1 MMSTWEATPGDGR
14 RLGRWIPQ
22 NMNTLHLFEQDKF
35 QWLLFTLKNITRI
48 TTDHPSFGNEW
59 IFDQNI
65 WMIMINIWQILNCPL
80 MMIVTFTLSQRQKN
94 EATNIYKHLMS
105 QMSNTYNLHDSRD
118 YDHGHKI
125 SFYLLI
131 VDGFTYVSNAI

>member
-1 MMSTWEATPGDGR
+1 MMSTREATPGDGR

-35 QWLLFTLKNITRI
+35 QWLLLTLKNITRI

-80 MMIVTFTLSQRQKN
+80 MMIVTFTRSQRQKN
-94 EATNIYKHLMS
+94 EAPNIYKQYPFMS

-118 YDHGHKI
+118 YNHGHKI
-125 SFYLLI
+125 SFYLLMGLHLHI
-131 VDGFTYVSNAI
+131 